1 MSTDVS
7 TITAA
12 EIREIRHELGLSQA
26 GLAQQMGLTRDA
38 VANWVNGRNSPNG
51 ASEVLL
57 RQLLAQH
64 RSRRKSA

>member
-1 MSTDVS
+1 MS

-38 VANWVNGRNSPNG
+38 VANWENGRNSPNG

-57 RQLLAQH
+57 RQLAAES
-64 RSRRKSA
+64 RSRKKSA